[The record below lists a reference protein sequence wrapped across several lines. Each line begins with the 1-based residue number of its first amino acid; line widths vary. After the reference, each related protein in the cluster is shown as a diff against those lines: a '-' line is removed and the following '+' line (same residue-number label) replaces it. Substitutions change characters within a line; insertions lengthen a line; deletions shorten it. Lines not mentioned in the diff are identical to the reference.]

1 MAEKIENIRLEDY
14 EDSTDNATAG
24 ISDRILALSDDL
36 SEEII
41 LENIADHIDG
51 KIPYAERENYVTLY
65 KNKLSK
71 VREEDDSSDLK
82 LAIINSVYR
91 VIDVVLGGLEKVY
104 GVTIGKDPEDALNI
118 YDYLDDIET
127 LYEFFFVRNY
137 QNIFDIVYKTL
148 NRRKAYFVDI
158 YKEVYNDTEDSDL
171 FVGFSKKKFKHFSDA
186 IITNYTTDIIFDIKS
201 MYESSG
207 LQLFRDI
214 VNLDRYESF
223 NDRMYEM
230 LINYGERFVCESD
243 KQAAVNYFNMILG
256 DKELLIKLKND
267 ITMKYLE
274 TVEVDENYGNE
285 AELV

>member
-65 KNKLSK
+65 KNKLNK
-71 VREEDDSSDLK
+71 VREEDDASDLK
-82 LAIINSVYR
+82 QAIINSVYR

-158 YKEVYNDTEDSDL
+158 YKEVYNDTEESDL

-186 IITNYTTDIIFDIKS
+186 IITNYTTDIIFDIKT
-201 MYESSG
+201 MYENSG

-223 NDRMYEM
+223 ND
-230 LINYGERFVCESD
+230 
-243 KQAAVNYFNMILG
+243 
-256 DKELLIKLKND
+256 
-267 ITMKYLE
+267 KYKW
-274 TVEVDENYGNE
+274 TSTT
-285 AELV
+285 

>member
-1 MAEKIENIRLEDY
+1 MKQNNKQEQVQLQKSMEQDQEELKIKQQIQVLDKVTKTMY
-14 EDSTDNATAG
+14 S
-24 ISDRILALSDDL
+24 RINEFNNEQQEL
-36 SEEII
+36 I
-41 LENIADHIDG
+41 
-51 KIPYAERENYVTLY
+51 KQ
-65 KNKLSK
+65 
-71 VREEDDSSDLK
+71 
-82 LAIINSVYR
+82 
-91 VIDVVLGGLEKVY
+91 
-104 GVTIGKDPEDALNI
+104 
-118 YDYLDDIET
+118 LDDIET

-158 YKEVYNDTEDSDL
+158 YKEVYNDTEESDL

-186 IITNYTTDIIFDIKS
+186 IITNYTTDIIFDIKT
-201 MYESSG
+201 MYENSG